1 MPWDV
6 SSPPLIVAHKTKRR
20 VWHHPIPGHGGK
32 EGGGGDPTIGERS
45 RSVPPSFGIIPPNR
59 SVFPV
64 RDAGGGRDDV
74 SQEQLAPQQFFG
86 FL

>member
-1 MPWDV
+1 M
-6 SSPPLIVAHKTKRR
+6 SLSPPLIVAHKTKCR

-32 EGGGGDPTIGERS
+32 EGGGREGIQRTEKSIGS
-45 RSVPPSFGIIPPNR
+45 SFGIIPPNR

-64 RDAGGGRDDV
+64 RDAGGGQDDV
-74 SQEQLAPQQFFG
+74 SQEQLARQQSFG